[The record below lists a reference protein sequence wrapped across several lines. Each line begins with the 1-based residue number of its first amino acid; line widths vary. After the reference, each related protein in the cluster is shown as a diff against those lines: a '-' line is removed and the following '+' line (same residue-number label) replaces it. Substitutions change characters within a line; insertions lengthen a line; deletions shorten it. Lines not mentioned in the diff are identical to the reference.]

1 MKVDHVIIAAAIFVF
16 TLSIISA
23 FAIMDNADPVLR
35 LQLFIPLICLLATGV
50 ALIAML
56 GVIYASK
63 KAIAPAS

>member
-1 MKVDHVIIAAAIFVF
+1 VKVDYAIIAAAIFVF

-23 FAIMDNADPVLR
+23 FTIMDNADPALR
-35 LQLFIPLICLLATGV
+35 LQLFVPLISLLATGV
-50 ALIAML
+50 ALVVML